1 MTRKKYPI
9 LYILI
14 LLLLACVQQSHG
26 QSKDSNILNRHIKDL
41 TIRDQNIN
49 LALSRIAG
57 DYHIPIGL
65 EMVPGEGGAVEKNI
79 KLDIKDS
86 TCREIL
92 DAIVEQDDRYEWK
105 LTDGVVN
112 VYPKAN
118 RDAILQ
124 DVLATKVKRFSLD
137 KNTSL
142 YRARVNIVEV
152 PEIKSKLKDHQITP
166 FIVAFTGID
175 YQKLGNDFSM
185 NVSDVTLQEI
195 LNQIIKQSATKYW
208 IVNRYGEN
216 HEFLI
221 LNF

>member
-1 MTRKKYPI
+1 MNYYTILPYEEYPKVMTRKKYPI

-86 TCREIL
+86 TCREI
-92 DAIVEQDDRYEWK
+92 DR
-105 LTDGVVN
+105 
-112 VYPKAN
+112 
-118 RDAILQ
+118 
-124 DVLATKVKRFSLD
+124 
-137 KNTSL
+137 
-142 YRARVNIVEV
+142 
-152 PEIKSKLKDHQITP
+152 KSTR
-166 FIVAFTGID
+166 
-175 YQKLGNDFSM
+175 
-185 NVSDVTLQEI
+185 
-195 LNQIIKQSATKYW
+195 LNSSHIP
-208 IVNRYGEN
+208 
-216 HEFLI
+216 
-221 LNF
+221 